1 MEKKESSL
9 NLNLDNEAYE
19 ALTFAATASFRSL
32 RKEATLRIIDHIH
45 RFDEKCDVEFGHED
59 REVRITLPITDKQ
72 KVKHCLYRGSY
83 QTRTLSEE
91 CSLRLKQHLL
101 LFPYISAVGVVMRNT
116 KR

>member
-32 RKEATLRIIDHIH
+32 RKEATLRVIDHIH
-45 RFDEKCDVEFGHED
+45 RFDEKCDVDFGNED
-59 REVRITLPITDKQ
+59 KKIKIMLSISDKQ
-72 KVKHCLYRGSY
+72 KIRPCLYRGRY
-83 QTRTLSEE
+83 RARTLADE
-91 CSLRLKQHLL
+91 CSMRLKEHLL
-101 LFPYISAVGVVMRNT
+101 LFPYISAIGVVMRNT